1 MLYASKETLDKLAK
15 AKEEIKELKNH
26 SNKEIEEL
34 ERQLRKARKRLEEL
48 KDVEELRRE
57 LRAAQRVI
65 QIQSK
70 SHDHNITINHI
81 KTEIIRQ
88 KIGLK
93 PKIKNEI
100 QFRKK
105 CHQTSTGN
113 GDQSSGAV
121 SLGGNHQDR
130 YPAV

>member
-15 AKEEIKELKNH
+15 ANEEIKELKNK

-34 ERQLRKARKRLEEL
+34 EGQLRKARKRLDEL
-48 KDVEELRRE
+48 KDVEELRKE

-65 QIQSK
+65 QILAK
-70 SHDHNITINHI
+70 HHDERLLHQHI

-100 QFRKK
+100 QFRKE
-105 CHQTSTGN
+105 CHQTSTGD

-121 SLGGNHQDR
+121 SLGGNHEDR